1 MEQKRTGL
9 SYVFTLAKGE
19 RGKLVAGMLLDVLC
33 SAFSL
38 VPYLVVY
45 EILLLIIK
53 NEVTFETI
61 LMWAGIGVAAAVLQA
76 VLTSIAGICS
86 HMAAFNTM
94 HKIKVKV
101 LEHISRFNLGFFQ
114 EHAPGQIKTT
124 LFDDVDRIEAFLAHS
139 TRELAQAAVVPL
151 MMFLF
156 MLRLHWIMALVM
168 LIPMILGI
176 AVPMMLMGRYPDM
189 SDELAADTEK
199 LNASA
204 NEFITAM
211 PVIKMY
217 HLTAEKFEQYRNALN
232 LYTTCW
238 KEMCVYSC
246 NPLSIAL
253 VILDSAILFT
263 LPVGGWLFLRG
274 SLPVASYLLFMLL
287 TMCFFT
293 SFLNLVTIAMQSME
307 LGSGLD
313 NIKKIMDMDEMK
325 SGSKTLAKDGC
336 YDIEFENVTFNYTE
350 GGKDAL
356 ASVSLHLEPGS
367 LNAFVGPSGA
377 GKTTAVQLLGRYWDT
392 TSGTIRIGGVPV
404 TDLKTENLMD
414 LTAFVFQDVFLLEDT
429 LLENIRMGTNAT
441 EEQVRE
447 AAKAAQIDDF
457 IMGLPKGYATRIGDE
472 GVKLSGGQQQR
483 ISIARAI
490 LKDAPIV
497 VFDEATSY
505 SDIENE
511 HKIQLALQ
519 NLLKDKTTIMI
530 AHRLHTIRD
539 ADKIVVFQNGTVA
552 EQGTHRELVAKKGV
566 YGQMWDVYTRETAGN
581 PQEDTTMPFGKQ
593 KKGGGLNAAYN

>member
-1 MEQKRTGL
+1 M
-9 SYVFTLAKGE
+9 
-19 RGKLVAGMLLDVLC
+19 VAGMLLDVLC

-519 NLLKDKTTIMI
+519 NLLKGKTTIMI

>member
-19 RGKLVAGMLLDVLC
+19 RGKLVAGMVLDVLC

-45 EILLLIIK
+45 EILLLIIQ
-53 NEVTFETI
+53 NEVTFGAI

-94 HKIKVKV
+94 HKIKVRV

-350 GGKDAL
+350 GSKDAL

-392 TSGTIRIGGVPV
+392 TSGTIKIGGVPV

-519 NLLKDKTTIMI
+519 NLLKGKTTIMI

-566 YGQMWDVYTRETAGN
+566 YGQMWDVYTRETAGK
-581 PQEDTTMPFGKQ
+581 E
-593 KKGGGLNAAYN
+593 AV